1 MRAALVVR
9 KLLMIPPTSNDEAQG
24 DNHMRHSVEKM
35 AAKWVVSGMLGC
47 TIALVG
53 ISSAMAQT
61 VPPKKLTAGILWNQ
75 ILPYHI
81 TYIQEGHHGPII
93 YDFQDPNCPYCHVMY
108 AHEAPLIKAGK
119 LTVRYV
125 PVAFLTPQSPA
136 EAAAWLQSPHPL
148 AVLKHFEGIVGTA
161 LRSGSYR
168 HLPKSKPTAK
178 TSEELKRNLEMMGA
192 MGFEGTPAILYRVK
206 SGQLGRIPGMIS
218 EKQLAKLLPLLQ

>member
-1 MRAALVVR
+1 
-9 KLLMIPPTSNDEAQG
+9 
-24 DNHMRHSVEKM
+24 
-35 AAKWVVSGMLGC
+35 
-47 TIALVG
+47 
-53 ISSAMAQT
+53 MAQT
-61 VPPKKLTAGILWNQ
+61 APPKKLTPGILWNQ
-75 ILPYHI
+75 ILPHHI

-108 AHEAPLIKAGK
+108 EHEAALIKAGK

-148 AVLKHFEGIVGTA
+148 AALMHFETIVGPA

-168 HLPKSKPTAK
+168 HLPKAKPTAK
-178 TSEELKRNLEMMGA
+178 TAKELKMNLEMMNVL
-192 MGFEGTPAILYRVK
+192 GFEGTPAMLYRLK

-218 EKQLAKLLPLLQ
+218 EKQLTGLLPRLQ

>member
-1 MRAALVVR
+1 M
-9 KLLMIPPTSNDEAQG
+9 T
-24 DNHMRHSVEKM
+24 HSSKTV
-35 AAKWVVSGMLGC
+35 AVKWVMIGLLGC
-47 TIALVG
+47 SMAIAG
-53 ISSAMAQT
+53 ISSAVAQT
-61 VPPKKLTAGILWNQ
+61 APPKKLTAGILWNQ
-75 ILPYHI
+75 ILPHHLL
-81 TYIQEGHHGPII
+81 YIQEGHQGPII

-108 AHEAPLIKAGK
+108 EHEAALIQAGK

-148 AVLKHFEGIVGTA
+148 AALKHFEAIIGPA
-161 LRSGSYR
+161 LRSGSYH
-168 HLPKSKPTAK
+168 HLPKAKPTAK

-218 EKQLAKLLPLLQ
+218 EKQLAGLLPHLQ